1 MKPHIFGVR
10 AQKFVIE
17 GFMSNKTAIVVD
29 RWVAERV
36 WELCEHDDVGMV
48 FDGVDGVLARD
59 DGDSDSTTDRDV
71 PATVRTRNAQ
81 LQRQLPKVVPGQTR
95 NK

>member
-36 WELCEHDDVGMV
+36 REFIEVEILTYITATAG
-48 FDGVDGVLARD
+48 GKA
-59 DGDSDSTTDRDV
+59 DSE
-71 PATVRTRNAQ
+71 A
-81 LQRQLPKVVPGQTR
+81 
-95 NK
+95 